1 MLGFFLRWAVNLL
14 ALIIAGSLIPGIRI
28 ESMAMGIVA
37 AGILGVVNA
46 IIRPVVLVLTLPI
59 NVLTL
64 GLFTLIIN
72 AAMLEL
78 VAYVVPGFFIESFS
92 AAFLGALVISL
103 ISWVLNIF
111 IGGNGKVLIIRK
123 ANRNNDSSRR

>member
-14 ALIIAGSLIPGIRI
+14 ALVIAGSLIPGIRI

-46 IIRPVVLVLTLPI
+46 VIRPVVLVLTLPI

-78 VAYVVPGFFIESFS
+78 VAYLVPGFFIESFS

-123 ANRNNDSSRR
+123 ANRDHDSSRR

>member
-1 MLGFFLRWAVNLL
+1 MVGFFLRWAVNLL

-37 AGILGVVNA
+37 TGILGVVNA

-123 ANRNNDSSRR
+123 ANRDNDTSRR

>member
-103 ISWVLNIF
+103 ISWVLNVF